1 MFSGIKKM
9 NNTHLEKLQRD
20 MKELGIINV
29 EVSGNLTIDLLEDAV
44 QVVKEVNIDFNK
56 FAQQMEE
63 ERKRGI

>member
-1 MFSGIKKM
+1 M
-9 NNTHLEKLQRD
+9 EKLQRD

>member
-1 MFSGIKKM
+1 M